1 MRSVDAIG
9 CIDACFNQKRT
20 HAHDD
25 DPKNLTESF
34 FLSER
39 EIQEMEAEVKVLRSE
54 RSKTSTSTKRKRG
67 PAIEIEDGYE
77 KGMRIPTSV
86 LEGCS
91 ESFIAADE
99 KREKV
104 WSPPW
109 Y

>member
-39 EIQEMEAEVKVLRSE
+39 EIQEMEAKVKAL
-54 RSKTSTSTKRKRG
+54 
-67 PAIEIEDGYE
+67 
-77 KGMRIPTSV
+77 
-86 LEGCS
+86 
-91 ESFIAADE
+91 
-99 KREKV
+99 
-104 WSPPW
+104 
-109 Y
+109 

>member
-39 EIQEMEAEVKVLRSE
+39 EVQEMEAEVKALRSE
-54 RSKTSTSTKRKRG
+54 RSKTSTSTKRKQG
-67 PAIEIEDGYE
+67 PTMETEDGYE
-77 KGMRIPTSV
+77 KGMCIPTSV

-91 ESFIAADE
+91 KSFIAADE

-104 WSPPW
+104 
-109 Y
+109 